1 MNEIIS
7 RIMTKK
13 PGVDEMD
20 IGAAEEKLD
29 AAFPVQFHQ
38 LYNLVNN
45 AEIGEWLLFPI
56 KDRNNVKKT
65 WDDIVR
71 QNIEARK
78 EGLAEGWIVVGED
91 GTGDKLCLKSSNGH
105 MEEPIYVWYHEDG
118 QTERI
123 AQSLMSFI
131 MLLSQEE

>member
-1 MNEIIS
+1 MNEIIA

-13 PGVDEMD
+13 PGVGEMD
-20 IGAAEEKLD
+20 ISAAEEKLG

-38 LYNLVNN
+38 LYKLVNN

-56 KDRNNVKKT
+56 KDRKNVKKT

-78 EGLAEGWIVVGED
+78 EGLAEGWVVVGED
-91 GTGDKLCLKSSNGH
+91 GTGDKLCLKTSNGL
-105 MEEPIYVWYHEDG
+105 MEQEIYIWYHEDG
-118 QTERI
+118 VAEQIAPSLKELIILLTED
-123 AQSLMSFI
+123 
-131 MLLSQEE
+131 